1 MWIATSPKRS
11 NQPPRENPC
20 CRSGLAPANLAEQ
33 PAGANRW
40 WRNHLRCHARWLS
53 CVLYAALVL
62 VLTGLPVA
70 QAEDPGEVH
79 NSHGEDS
86 RYLREL
92 LQSRFEHQANDPDY
106 VAADLARMAEYYARF
121 PEVIGIFRSI
131 DERRWTLKYRQKRW
145 FTRPSGSARRLR
157 GITVYFDPRTG
168 GQVIKNRKCKDRPI
182 CRLSPAD
189 TFLHEMLH
197 VRAMLLEFEKYVRQ
211 GGMSSAIYPL
221 QHEYDV
227 IHQER
232 VLLKKMSRQDGR
244 RRPNRTAHRGEAIAV
259 SCVTCTD

>member
-1 MWIATSPKRS
+1 MRGVFDADGVTWESDLRH
-11 NQPPRENPC
+11 
-20 CRSGLAPANLAEQ
+20 LAGWL
-33 PAGANRW
+33 
-40 WRNHLRCHARWLS
+40 LRL
-53 CVLYAALVL
+53 LYAASVTVL
-62 VLTGLPVA
+62 FGLPGA
-70 QAEDPGEVH
+70 HAEDAGEV
-79 NSHGEDS
+79 SGSDREDS
-86 RYLREL
+86 RYLRKL
-92 LQSRFEHQANDPDY
+92 LQSRYQHHADDPDY
-106 VAADLARMAEYYARF
+106 VAADLSRMADYYARF

-211 GGMSSAIYPL
+211 GGMGEVVYPL

-244 RRPNRTAHRGEAIAV
+244 KRPSRTRHRGKAIAV